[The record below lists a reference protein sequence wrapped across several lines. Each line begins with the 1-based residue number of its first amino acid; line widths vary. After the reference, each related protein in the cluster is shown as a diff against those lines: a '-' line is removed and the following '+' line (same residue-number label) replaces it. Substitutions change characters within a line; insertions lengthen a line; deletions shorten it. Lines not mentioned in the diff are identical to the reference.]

1 MRDKDILQREAKE
14 GAAGLTLLG
23 YGIVLAITL
32 SIIALNAWAL
42 VRLATVIEDAAPPE
56 PERFRR
62 TPAAREPVPAA

>member
-42 VRLATVIEDAAPPE
+42 VRLATVIEDAAPPR